1 MLTAIII
8 PRMYFAKHILLHLD
22 FFAWVSCCWNARVF
36 GDSSRLAWSQ
46 GWPESRNV
54 APIFGYTEL
63 DLCIEWSWPLVFER
77 FSIRF
82 AWVWLDID
90 NGQFLAWPGAAPYL
104 RSQSSGVSQLSSLLY
119 RLLPTQLQLKDLCFT
134 PLHVTAAPPQR
145 SRIRASKRDTKVLE
159 WKDTKMP
166 K

>member
-8 PRMYFAKHILLHLD
+8 QRMYFAKRILLHLD
-22 FFAWVSCCWNARVF
+22 FLAWVSCCRNARVF

-46 GWPESRNV
+46 GWPDSRNV
-54 APIFGYTEL
+54 APIFNDTEL

-82 AWVWLDID
+82 AWVWLDIG
-90 NGQFLAWPGAAPYL
+90 NGQFLAWPGAVPYL

-119 RLLPTQLQLKDLCFT
+119 
-134 PLHVTAAPPQR
+134 H
-145 SRIRASKRDTKVLE
+145 LE

>member
-1 MLTAIII
+1 MHRPGTWSNAGRDADCDNNSANVFRQTHFTPLS
-8 PRMYFAKHILLHLD
+8 
-22 FFAWVSCCWNARVF
+22 FFAWVSCCRNARVF

-90 NGQFLAWPGAAPYL
+90 NGQFLAWPGAVPYL

-134 PLHVTAAPPQR
+134 PLHGGHAGLFFE
-145 SRIRASKRDTKVLE
+145 DC
-159 WKDTKMP
+159 
-166 K
+166 